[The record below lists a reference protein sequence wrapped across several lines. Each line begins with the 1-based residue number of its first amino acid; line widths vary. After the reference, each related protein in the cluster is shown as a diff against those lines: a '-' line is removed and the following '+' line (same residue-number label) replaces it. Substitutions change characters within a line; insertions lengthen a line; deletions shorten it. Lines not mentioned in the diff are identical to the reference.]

1 MERLHLEAES
11 KKFSNESQKVE
22 HQAMREVTK
31 VKQKLA
37 ELITELR
44 NQADNSIKTIDQEKA
59 IAIQQISLQ

>member
-22 HQAMREVTK
+22 HQAMREVAK

-37 ELITELR
+37 ELIAELR

-59 IAIQQISLQ
+59 KAI